1 VIMKAAEKNHYFD
14 AICKVNRAF
23 GTTLDKDQLLKLIV
37 ESAVEAMKVKAALLF
52 LHDEER
58 DRFSAVAQK
67 GLSETYVK
75 KGLTQPGKLVPIME
89 KEGFFFAK
97 DCTTDTR
104 VDGREVK
111 KAEGLASLLIVPV
124 MVKGKLIG
132 GLALFTDSPRDF
144 SRQEIDFGAALG
156 EQGGM
161 AIEHARLLEQ
171 IRRNTNLFLDLAVDI
186 NSSLNVKEVLHAL
199 TVHVAETLNVK
210 GSALLLL
217 DEKTQKLEC
226 IASHGLSD
234 TYLKRGPLHIEG
246 SIQQTLE
253 GNPVLIRDV
262 ASDPRVKH
270 KNEKK
275 REGITSLLS
284 LPVKTKQGIIG
295 VLRLYS
301 AVAREYTDDDLRLLT
316 ALAHLGGIG
325 IQNASLYLV
334 LEKDMKD
341 LREEIW
347 AHRSYF

>member
-1 VIMKAAEKNHYFD
+1 MNSAEKNDYFD
-14 AICKVNRAF
+14 AICKVSRAF
-23 GTTLDKDQLLKLIV
+23 GTTLNRDELLKLIV
-37 ESAVEAMKVKAALLF
+37 NSAVETMKVKAALLF

-58 DRFSAVAQK
+58 DQFRAVAQT
-67 GLSETYVK
+67 GLSETYIK
-75 KGLTQPGKLVPIME
+75 KGLTQPGKLVPAME
-89 KEGFFFAK
+89 KEGYFFAR
-97 DCTTDTR
+97 DCTTDSR
-104 VDGREVK
+104 VDGHDLK
-111 KAEGLASLLIVPV
+111 KAEGLASLLVVPV

-144 SRQEIDFGAALG
+144 SQQEIDFATALA

-161 AIEHARLLEQ
+161 AIEHARLVEQ
-171 IRRNTNLFLDLAVDI
+171 IRQNTNLFLDLAVDI
-186 NSSLNVKEVLHAL
+186 NSSLNVKEVLHAI
-199 TVHVAETLNVK
+199 TAQVAETLGVK

-217 DEKTQKLEC
+217 DEKTKMLEC
-226 IASHGLSD
+226 VASHGLSD
-234 TYLKRGPLHIEG
+234 KYLARGPLLIEG

-270 KNEKK
+270 KKEKK
-275 REGITSLLS
+275 KEGIASLLS

-301 AVAREYTDDDLRLLT
+301 AAVREYNDDEIRLLT
-316 ALAHLGGIG
+316 ALAHLGGIA

-334 LEKDMKD
+334 IEKDMTD
-341 LREEIW
+341 LKQEIW

>member
-1 VIMKAAEKNHYFD
+1 MNSAENNDYFD
-14 AICKVNRAF
+14 AICKVSRAF
-23 GTTLDKDQLLKLIV
+23 GTTLNKDELLKLIV
-37 ESAVEAMKVKAALLF
+37 ESTLETMKVKAALLF

-58 DRFSAVAQK
+58 DQFRAVAQK

-75 KGLTQPGKLVPIME
+75 QGLTQPGKLVPLME
-89 KEGFFFAK
+89 KEGHFFAH
-97 DCTTDTR
+97 DCTTDSR
-104 VDGREVK
+104 VDGHEVK

-124 MVKGKLIG
+124 MVRGKLIG

-144 SRQEIDFGAALG
+144 TRQQIDFASALA

-161 AIEHARLLEQ
+161 AIEHARLIEQ

-217 DEKTQKLEC
+217 DEKTRKLEC

-234 TYLKRGPLHIEG
+234 TYLNRGPLHIEG

-262 ASDPRVKH
+262 AADPRVKH
-270 KNEKK
+270 KKAKEK
-275 REGITSLLS
+275 EGIASLLS

-301 AVAREYTDDDLRLLT
+301 AVAREYTDDDIRLLT

-334 LEKDMKD
+334 LEKDMTD

>member
-1 VIMKAAEKNHYFD
+1 MNAAEKNDYFD
-14 AICKVNRAF
+14 AICKVSRAF
-23 GTTLDKDQLLKLIV
+23 GTTLEKDELLKLV
-37 ESAVEAMKVKAALLF
+37 VNSATETMKVKAALLF

-58 DRFSAVAQK
+58 DQFRAVAQK
-67 GLSETYVK
+67 GLSETYIK
-75 KGLTQPGKLVPIME
+75 KGLTQPGKMVPILE
-89 KEGFFFAK
+89 KEGHFFAR
-97 DCTTDTR
+97 DCTTDSR
-104 VDGREVK
+104 VDGHDAK

-124 MVKGKLIG
+124 MVKGKVIG
-132 GLALFTDSPRDF
+132 GLALFTNSPQDF
-144 SRQEIDFGAALG
+144 SKQEIDFAAALA

-161 AIEHARLLEQ
+161 AIEHARLLEK

-199 TVHVAETLNVK
+199 TVNVAETLSVK

-217 DEKTQKLEC
+217 DEKTKKIEC
-226 IASHGLSD
+226 VASHGLSD
-234 TYLKRGPLHIEG
+234 RYLGRGPLLIEG

-262 ASDPRVKH
+262 ATDPRVKH
-270 KNEKK
+270 KKEKK
-275 REGITSLLS
+275 KEGIASLLS

-301 AVAREYTDDDLRLLT
+301 AVPREYTDDEIKLLT
-316 ALAHLGGIG
+316 ALAHLGGIA

-334 LEKDMKD
+334 IEKDMTD

-347 AHRSYF
+347 THRSYF

>member
-1 VIMKAAEKNHYFD
+1 MNSVDRNDYFD
-14 AICKVNRAF
+14 VICKVSRAF
-23 GTTLDKDQLLKLIV
+23 GMTLNQDELLKLIV
-37 ESAVEAMKVKAALLF
+37 DSAVETMKVKAALLF
-52 LHDEER
+52 LHDEEQ
-58 DRFSAVAQK
+58 DRFRAAAQA
-67 GLSETYVK
+67 GLSETYIK

-89 KEGFFFAK
+89 KEGYFYAR
-97 DCTTDTR
+97 DCTADSR
-104 VDGREVK
+104 VDGRDVK

-132 GLALFTDSPRDF
+132 GLALFTDTPREF
-144 SRQEIDFGAALG
+144 TPQEIDFGTALA

-171 IRRNTNLFLDLAVDI
+171 MRRNTNLFLELAVDI

-217 DEKTQKLEC
+217 DEKSKKLEC
-226 IASHGLSD
+226 VASHGLSD
-234 TYLKRGPLHIEG
+234 RYLGRGPLFIEG

-262 ASDPRVKH
+262 ATDPRVKH
-270 KNEKK
+270 KKEKK
-275 REGITSLLS
+275 KEGIASLLS

-301 AVAREYTDDDLRLLT
+301 AVAREYSADEINLLT
-316 ALAHLGGIG
+316 ALAHLGGIA

-334 LEKDMKD
+334 IEKDMTD
-341 LREEIW
+341 LRDEIW
-347 AHRSYF
+347 THRAYF